1 MNRKQILKR
10 AGIILLIIVASLL
23 VGALLLGVINGL
35 VADGEWSFGWTDY
48 RYDDTAYQSGE
59 GTVPAPS
66 VTTLDVDW
74 ITGTVEILPCEDA
87 YLSVSEAQ
95 KGELAEKLKLRWSI
109 SEDGKTVFVKY
120 RASSWFFG
128 DGNDKKLTLRV
139 PQKLFGQLES
149 LKINTKNASVY
160 IGEVEIPSVAV
171 QTKGGNLVVEGC
183 IAQDVTV
190 ATEGG
195 SCSFEGNATE
205 GFTFASRGGSLEWK
219 GRELPGSLAISTQSG
234 NVSLSLSKDA
244 SFSLNWETEGGGLV
258 SDFALTQA
266 DDGSYIT
273 GDGKATLTISTKKGD
288 LSITCQN

>member
-10 AGIILLIIVASLL
+10 AGILLLIIVASLV

-48 RYDDTAYQSGE
+48 RYDDTAYQIGE
-59 GTVPAPS
+59 GTVPAPNI
-66 VTTLDVDW
+66 TALDVDW
-74 ITGTVEILPCEDA
+74 LTGTVEILPCDDA

-139 PQKLFGQLES
+139 PKKLFGQLEC

-160 IGEVEIPSVAV
+160 IGEVEIPSVTV
-171 QTKGGNLVVEGC
+171 QTKGGNLVVEDC
-183 IAQDVTV
+183 TAQDVSV
-190 ATEGG
+190 ATVGG
-195 SCSFEGNATE
+195 SCSFEGTVME
-205 GFTFASRGGSLEWK
+205 VFTFASKGGSIEWK
-219 GRELPGSLAISTQSG
+219 GGDLPGNLAISTQSG
-234 NVSLSLSKDA
+234 DVSLCLAEDA
-244 SFSLNWETEGGGLV
+244 SFSLDWQTEGGGLV

-266 DDGSYIT
+266 DDGSYLS
-273 GDGKATLTISTKKGD
+273 GDGKAKIKISTKKGD
-288 LSITCQN
+288 LSIKCEE